1 MANNPLRKA
10 QLNTGYQMDLSNFDP
25 SAPSTEFADILKD
38 YDTDK
43 LMGEYGDYFDEYD
56 PSQEAF
62 AQRGLALQEGDITAQ
77 AQQQQAGFDRASAA
91 LDFGEQQQKGER
103 LRSGIAFGLQQQG
116 LQREE
121 SQLERQGTQ
130 AVDQGRMS
138 LMNLYEQQQE
148 NVGGGFA
155 STGRDSR
162 AQRAIDAQTG
172 AFDSQLLNLRDAEQG
187 LQDRGQMLNLDRQAQ
202 LSSFEGRDFQR
213 AQQRGEL
220 GDQRSFAQG
229 ATQRSLDRAALGFEQ
244 DVYGMRQR
252 YAGDT
257 RDTLLKLMDDG
268 AELERFELGR
278 EDFSQRQFGEGGEK
292 FSDMTVDEFVSD
304 PNVSNATFQSEYIDE
319 RFGQTDGGGVGTFD
333 ALSPDAQE
341 YFADREG
348 YEETQAG
355 QQFYKDYDNAQA
367 RGY

>member
-1 MANNPLRKA
+1 MANNPLRRA

-25 SAPSTEFADILKD
+25 SAPSTEFSDILEN

-43 LMGEYGDYFDEYD
+43 LMAEYGDYFDEYD

-91 LDFGEQQQKGER
+91 LDFGEQQQRRER
-103 LRSGIAFGLQQQG
+103 LRSGIAFNLQQQG
-116 LQREE
+116 LERQQ
-121 SQLERQGTQ
+121 SQLERQGAQ

-148 NVGGGFA
+148 NMGGGFA

-172 AFDSQLLNLRDAEQG
+172 AFDTQLLNLRDTEQS
-187 LQDRGQMLNLDRQAQ
+187 LQDRGQMLDLERQAQ

-220 GDQRSFAQG
+220 ADQRTFAEG

-244 DVYGMRQR
+244 DIFGMRQR
-252 YAGDT
+252 FAGDT
-257 RDTLLKLMDDG
+257 RRTLINLMDDG
-268 AELERFELGR
+268 AELDRFRL
-278 EDFSQRQFGEGGEK
+278 DY
-292 FSDMTVDEFVSD
+292 VDPNEPTGASGKTLSEFISD
-304 PNVSNATFQSEYIDE
+304 PNVSGARFQNEYLNE
-319 RFGQTDGGGVGTFD
+319 RFGQTGGGGVGTFD
-333 ALSPDAQE
+333 ALSTDAQD
-341 YFADREG
+341 YFGDRQG
-348 YEETQAG
+348 YGETQAG
-355 QQFYKDYDNAQA
+355 QQFFNDYSM
-367 RGY
+367 RG

>member
-1 MANNPLRKA
+1 MANNPLRRA

-25 SAPSTEFADILKD
+25 SAPSTEFSDILEN

-43 LMGEYGDYFDEYD
+43 LMAEYGDYFDEYD

-77 AQQQQAGFDRASAA
+77 AQRQEAGFDRASAA
-91 LDFGEQQQKGER
+91 LDFGEQQQRRER
-103 LRSGIAFGLQQQG
+103 LRSGIAFNLQQQG
-116 LQREE
+116 LQRQQ
-121 SQLERQGTQ
+121 SQLERQGAQ

-148 NVGGGFA
+148 NMGGGFA

-172 AFDSQLLNLRDAEQG
+172 AFDTQLLNLRDTEQS
-187 LQDRGQMLNLDRQAQ
+187 LQDRGQMLDLERQAQ

-220 GDQRSFAQG
+220 ADQRTFAEG

-244 DVYGMRQR
+244 DIFGMRQR
-252 YAGDT
+252 FAGDT
-257 RDTLLKLMDDG
+257 RRTLINLMDDG
-268 AELERFELGR
+268 AELGRFELG
-278 EDFSQRQFGEGGEK
+278 
-292 FSDMTVDEFVSD
+292 
-304 PNVSNATFQSEYIDE
+304 ATGNFDNTM
-319 RFGQTDGGGVGTFD
+319 RNMDDAFGQGNLGLPPNQSADATVLPTQPFNLGGGLQGDFD
-333 ALSPDAQE
+333 AMNPNQAPLSFDAQN
-341 YFADREG
+341 YFANREG
-348 YEETQAG
+348 YEETQSG
-355 QQFYKDYDNAQA
+355 QNFYNVY
-367 RGY
+367 GG